1 MVPGPDIGPWL
12 HKKLGHVGS
21 YTMRQVADQWGLHLS
36 HSEAKDA
43 VWQCPWCAKHH
54 PHRQRW
60 PQQMGKIER
69 GIQPL
74 QVWQT
79 DYVGPFALS
88 TGLRYLLTAVDTVT
102 GLSFA
107 HHVPRA
113 TQDSII
119 RALEVLRAFYGTPLE
134 IQSDRGTPFTAQ
146 QTQEWAKEN
155 DINWI
160 LHVPYHPQAAGMIER
175 YNGLLKD
182 KLRALKP
189 QGRGWNNV
197 LPQAVHLLNEQ
208 PRHTGMS
215 PLEKLLQGT
224 IRRLR
229 IGPMQDAS
237 DVSLVGHALILRS
250 PRVLNS
256 GKQDTW
262 TWKNQVQTE
271 GPWLALLEPWGSG
284 LEKALQVNPRVGEW
298 PFDVQVTLGK
308 TGVSLLKGAEALQL
322 WAIPLIAPEA
332 LPECNQP
339 SVGGLMWYHRPGR
352 TALPATVLSQDE
364 KMACIL
370 PEGRDLPIIVSTSAL
385 SFHPG

>member
-1 MVPGPDIGPWL
+1 MHFTFL
-12 HKKLGHVGS
+12 
-21 YTMRQVADQWGLHLS
+21 T
-36 HSEAKDA
+36 
-43 VWQCPWCAKHH
+43 
-54 PHRQRW
+54 
-60 PQQMGKIER
+60 
-69 GIQPL
+69 
-74 QVWQT
+74 
-79 DYVGPFALS
+79 S
-88 TGLRYLLTAVDTVT
+88 TGHMLGLYLQAGML
-102 GLSFA
+102 
-107 HHVPRA
+107 
-113 TQDSII
+113 QDSLIHHHYV
-119 RALEVLRAFYGTPLE
+119 LELLRSMNDFLWLGDLETSATVLREALVGW
-134 IQSDRGTPFTAQ
+134 G
-146 QTQEWAKEN
+146 WAMNEDKVQGPGYSVKFLGVV
-155 DINWI
+155 WS
-160 LHVPYHPQAAGMIER
+160 AAGMIER